1 LESLFSSEA
10 STAEAKALGVSC
22 IGFKN
27 DLETDI
33 VQSCS
38 IYQNKHGICGFK
50 KTTWQESEK
59 SKYKEDQPV
68 RKGRKDA
75 KHCVFPNPV
84 PEGRKVGLLKRRVWS
99 YLVE

>member
-1 LESLFSSEA
+1 MTWRQTSF
-10 STAEAKALGVSC
+10 
-22 IGFKN
+22 N
-27 DLETDI
+27 H
-33 VQSCS
+33 VQS
-38 IYQNKHGICGFK
+38 IKTNMAYVALK

>member
-1 LESLFSSEA
+1 MWL
-10 STAEAKALGVSC
+10 
-22 IGFKN
+22 
-27 DLETDI
+27 
-33 VQSCS
+33 
-38 IYQNKHGICGFK
+38 K